1 MLCNSQANFCK
12 LVCMQLTQYFVQ
24 KQSQEVFCKKVFLKI
39 SRPAT
44 LLKKRLRH
52 RCFPVNFVKF
62 LRTHFFT
69 EHLRWL
75 LQDNQYAVCYL
86 QALSGHLVL
95 VICCSWEYRKQ
106 GKRAE
111 FLIVTCSFSLG
122 ASFNCLV
129 EFFKFY
135 FL

>member
-1 MLCNSQANFCK
+1 MELAGI
-12 LVCMQLTQYFVQ
+12 
-24 KQSQEVFCKKVFLKI
+24 EVNCFRSSHRRCSVKKVFLKI
-39 SRPAT
+39 SQNSQENTCDRVSF
-44 LLKKRLRH
+44 LIKLQVCH